1 MIVFLIGIKVKA
13 LRSES
18 MIVHEKMAIPGKAPL
33 SLSLSLSFLFIPS
46 TVWGSNSR
54 VLRKG
59 ASSQN
64 DSVEQSLIDNSH
76 GIVTHEWENTT
87 VFVLSTKSC
96 GLLSNI

>member
-1 MIVFLIGIKVKA
+1 MIVFLIGINVKA

-33 SLSLSLSFLFIPS
+33 FSLSLSFLFIPS